1 MTAEEL
7 LRIARDRIANA
18 LHDNDDLPRVLGS
31 VTLHEEQ
38 WLAARRAASIVR
50 LHRGVLVAND
60 VGSGKTYVALAVAR
74 SLGRLLV
81 IAPAALRPTWERSL
95 SNVGM
100 GAVVLGLESLSRC
113 LDPSAIATADV
124 VIVDESH
131 HLRNRAT
138 KRYAAVATIC
148 ARSRVIL
155 LSATPLQNRLA
166 DIAAQLALFVGD
178 RACSLSDEQLASLIV
193 RRRNATHDARL
204 PDIDGPHRVKLE
216 CDDDLL
222 DDLLALPPP
231 LPPSDGGDGGALV
244 SYTLVRRWASSQ
256 AALVATLERRLASA
270 LAIESALE
278 TGRLP
283 TRAELAAWSV
293 ADSAMQLAFPEL
305 MVTSSREPS
314 AASLLDVVRRH
325 ADAVRCLLRRVRARR
340 DPDACRADALRAIA
354 RSHRGEVVIA
364 FSEYA
369 ETVRALGRLLAT
381 EGGAAWLTSRGG
393 HTATGKLSRREILAQ
408 LAPPS
413 DSVIPPAERISVLL
427 TTDVLSEGLDLQRAS
442 AVVHLD
448 LPWNPARL
456 EQRVGRIRRLGSPH
470 ARVSVYALAPPASA
484 DRLVRVEQ
492 RLRDK
497 LRLAERSVG
506 VAGRILPPTFA
517 LDVEPIA
524 PSVAESRS
532 DLLSIVRTWR
542 LSPLPMTSEWTS
554 HYPPLA
560 AVVAEFDGFLAALSD
575 GDRALLVADTGAGP
589 TADDRIVL
597 RAARAAAGASI
608 EVPTGRVEDAT
619 RALRE
624 WWELRRGMAA
634 LDLRARTTG
643 DVRARALERLAS
655 IASGSPRHERIRIT
669 SQVNLARSAV
679 VATLS
684 AGSER
689 VLGAL
694 VASAL
699 PDDAW
704 LRALAAF
711 AETHARP
718 LHVEGETHAAPPLVA
733 MILLVKGCQLR
744 PESVSL
750 AAESPS
756 PPDGGGNHVDR
767 IQGVPAQAEHPGAGV
782 GGRHR

>member
-1 MTAEEL
+1 MTAEQL
-7 LRIARDRIANA
+7 LRLARCRIADA
-18 LHDNDDLPRVLGS
+18 LREPDDVPRALGTI
-31 VTLHEEQ
+31 TLHEEQ

-81 IAPAALRPTWERSL
+81 IAPAALKPAWERSL

-100 GAVVLGLESLSRC
+100 AGVVLGLESLSRYV
-113 LDPSAIATADV
+113 DPYAIATADV

-178 RACSLSDEQLASLIV
+178 RAFSLSDEHLAELIV
-193 RRRNATHDARL
+193 RRRNATHDAHL
-204 PDIDGPHRVKLE
+204 PDTDGPHRVKLE

-222 DDLLALPPP
+222 DELLALPPP

-256 AALVATLERRLASA
+256 AALVATLERRLAAA

-314 AASLLDVVRRH
+314 AAALLAVVRRH
-325 ADAVRCLLRRVRARR
+325 ADAVRRLLRRIRARR
-340 DPDACRADALRAIA
+340 DPDAIRAAALRAIA
-354 RSHRGEVVIA
+354 SAHRGEVVIA

-381 EGGAAWLTSRGG
+381 DGGAAWLTSHGG
-393 HTATGKLSRREILAQ
+393 HTATGRLSRREILAQ
-408 LAPPS
+408 LAP
-413 DSVIPPAERISVLL
+413 DSVIPPAERIAMLL

-442 AVVHLD
+442 VVVHLD

-470 ARVSVYALAPPASA
+470 GRVSVYALAPPASA

-492 RLRDK
+492 RLQEK

-532 DLLSIVRTWR
+532 DLLSVVRTWQ
-542 LSPLPMTSEWTS
+542 LSPPATTSEWTS
-554 HYPPLA
+554 LDPPIA
-560 AVVAEFDGFLAALSD
+560 AAVAEFDGFLAALSD
-575 GDRALLVADTGAGP
+575 GDRTLLVADTGAGP
-589 TADDRIVL
+589 TTDDRVVL

-608 EVPTGRVEDAT
+608 GAPISLVEDAT
-619 RALRE
+619 RALGE
-624 WWELRRGMAA
+624 WWKVRRGSAA
-634 LDLRARTTG
+634 LDLRVGTTG

-655 IASGSPRHERIRIT
+655 IASRSPRHERIRIT
-669 SQVNLARSAV
+669 SQVNVARSAV

-699 PDDAW
+699 PDEAW

-711 AETHARP
+711 AEAHGPPPR
-718 LHVEGETHAAPPLVA
+718 VEGETRAAPPLVA

-744 PESVSL
+744 PEPVSL
-750 AAESPS
+750 VAESPS
-756 PPDGGGNHVDR
+756 PPDGGGIHVDR
-767 IQGVPAQAEHPGAGV
+767 VQGVPAQAEHPGAGI
-782 GGRHR
+782 GRRHR